1 MCVHVGE
8 ETPEI
13 DLYLDVEQGFC
24 DTAEKLLMIV
34 HEFCSIYLEC
44 EHVHESHSCIVSS
57 ASQLLCDLHK
67 IMDTK
72 EKEEV
77 AQFVS
82 QFPSILI
89 ILLLAVSTNR
99 KCKLQLHYVF
109 VLSNTSISQNRYHLA
124 ESAPVHVHHH
134 LGVSINTPD

>member
-13 DLYLDVEQGFC
+13 DIYLDVEQGFC

-44 EHVHESHSCIVSS
+44 EHVHESHSCTVSS
-57 ASQLLCDLHK
+57 VAQLLCELHE

-72 EKEEV
+72 EKEKV

-82 QFPSILI
+82 HDASILVT
-89 ILLLAVSTNR
+89 LSLAVSRHR
-99 KCKLQLHYVF
+99 KCELQLHYVF
-109 VLSNTSISQNRYHLA
+109 VLSNTSASQNQYHLT
-124 ESAPVHVHHH
+124 ESAPVQFPSIH
-134 LGVSINTPD
+134 LTNK